1 MLIDDRKKLIQAEQK
16 RLVDGSMLIGID
28 TIMRRLDI
36 LLESVMNNVKDPEV
50 LEAIQKSYMELIN
63 Q

>member
-1 MLIDDRKKLIQAEQK
+1 VLIDDRKKLIQAEQK